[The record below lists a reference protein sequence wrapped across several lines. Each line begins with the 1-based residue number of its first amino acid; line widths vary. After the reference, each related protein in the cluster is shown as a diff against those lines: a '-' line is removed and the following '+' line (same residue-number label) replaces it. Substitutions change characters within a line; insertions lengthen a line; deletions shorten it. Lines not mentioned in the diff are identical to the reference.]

1 MEQHPVPR
9 NITGFQ
15 FKLIGDMTLR
25 QFGYLAFA
33 AVLAYILFKSLPLG
47 FVINITLA
55 GLVFFIGF
63 AFAFLPYQDRPLDQ
77 WLTAF
82 VKSISAPTEFMYL
95 KDNNPP
101 DILLHTTVSAVHA
114 KTKQYSQQYK
124 TSKQMLE
131 VYLNK
136 ISAAKGDSYEQNER
150 MRVAQ
155 ALNLFAGR
163 GQVMMSKRTGQSFT
177 PSQSLLRQKLA
188 GNAGNIPIEE
198 ALKQRSVP
206 EPVHKAQ
213 EREEEK
219 KEKPQANEA
228 KITEL
233 SGELTRLKAQIGQG
247 VQTQKYDP
255 QLAQKFR
262 DLEAKINSLLTDREH
277 LTGELAAIKQQAS
290 VAGNMVKP
298 SQAVEADRSEP
309 MKVKMVGQKKA
320 TSLGFLN
327 LPTTPNVVIGV
338 VNDHT
343 GLGLTNILITVKDLR
358 GTPLRALKTN
368 KLGQF
373 FASTPLSNGTY
384 VLEVEDPVKK
394 YAFDLIEIKL
404 LGNIFAPLEITAK
417 KAIDPVRE
425 KLTKELFER
434 QF

>member
-47 FVINITLA
+47 FVINITVA
-55 GLVFFIGF
+55 GLIFFIGF

-82 VKSISAPTEFMYL
+82 IKSISAPTEFVYL

-101 DILLHTTVSAVHA
+101 DILAHTTVSAVHA
-114 KTKQYSQQYK
+114 KSKQYSQQYR

-131 VYLNK
+131 AYLNK
-136 ISAAKGDSYEQNER
+136 IATAKGDSYEQNER
-150 MRVAQ
+150 MKVAQ
-155 ALNLFAGR
+155 TLNLFASE
-163 GQVMMSKRTGQSFT
+163 GQTMMNKKVGQSLAQN
-177 PSQSLLRQKLA
+177 QSLLRQKLA

-198 ALKQRSVP
+198 ALKQRAVP
-206 EPVHKAQ
+206 PPVHKAK
-213 EREEEK
+213 EKEEEEK
-219 KEKPQANEA
+219 AKPQANET
-228 KITEL
+228 KIAQL
-233 SGELTRLKAQIGQG
+233 SGELTRLKAQMQQG
-247 VQTQKYDP
+247 AQ
-255 QLAQKFR
+255 AQKFDPHLTQKFM

-277 LTGELAAIKQQAS
+277 FTKELASMKQQAS
-290 VAGNMVKP
+290 VAGNIVRP
-298 SQAVEADRSEP
+298 SQATDADRSEP

-338 VNDHT
+338 VNDQSD
-343 GLGLTNILITVKDLR
+343 LGLSNILITVKDLR

-373 FASTPLSNGTY
+373 FASTPLPNGTY

-404 LGNIFAPLEITAK
+404 TGNIFAPLEITAK
-417 KAIDPVRE
+417 KAVDPVRE